1 MVSRLAL
8 PHVRHVG
15 DAVVLLLL
23 VLVGLST
30 RLVVH
35 YADAIAP
42 SSLLF
47 SLTMYLVEFSGLIAA
62 AAICLTAA
70 LLAARGA
77 LAAYRELLSD
87 VRKRE

>member
-1 MVSRLAL
+1 M
-8 PHVRHVG
+8 
-15 DAVVLLLL
+15 
-23 VLVGLST
+23 
-30 RLVVH
+30 H

-70 LLAARGA
+70 LLAARVA